1 MAHLNLNS
9 LSKESLLYIDST
21 GTLNQIQVANETIAV
36 SPIAHFSVSDT
47 LNRSCPSV
55 QVVNGFAVFCDGGSQ
70 VSVLDLEHKQVIASA
85 TLSFEGKSEFGA
97 EFQGC
102 VIVGVSAPDMN
113 TVLVALQQMAF
124 QNNADSCRVSCVRLN
139 LLDELLVP
147 EVVAQCVG
155 SSVPTF
161 VHLDSNALLVGFTDG
176 VRPFQQTFPVVKPVF
191 GPPVPPSFSKALS
204 SEQQDPFDPLQA
216 TTSLQ
221 PKPTALNIL
230 DDAMDEGDD
239 GQEYTH
245 SDGTCILSI
254 PLTPTSSTTPSKHV
268 SIPASSYICSQ
279 MNTASICLKSTV
291 DGLICSLDTQKELFS
306 VTHVGTFDAFA
317 YVFSSKRD
325 KRFSFISKDGQYAF
339 IVEGSRYLYA
349 YRRDTLKTGSSDQ
362 WIVDLWEGRGEVKGD
377 VRGVGEVDRGRVVV
391 LCDDSII
398 LISL

>member
-1 MAHLNLNS
+1 MKVNFELLNTNFNGYRLNFAYKTKHLALTPSSHPHSCPPKSTETTLSLTEHKRNMAHVNLNN
-9 LSKESLLYIDST
+9 LSKDGLLYIDST

-55 QVVNGFAVFCDGGSQ
+55 QVVNGFAVFCDGGVQ

-85 TLSFEGKSEFGA
+85 TLSFDGKSEFGA

-102 VIVGVSAPDMN
+102 VIVGFLQRTRTRFWLRFNKWRSKI
-113 TVLVALQQMAF
+113 TRIRVAFL
-124 QNNADSCRVSCVRLN
+124 
-139 LLDELLVP
+139 
-147 EVVAQCVG
+147 AQCVG

-191 GPPVPPSFSKALS
+191 GPPVPPSFSKALP

-239 GQEYTH
+239 GQEYT
-245 SDGTCILSI
+245 ILME
-254 PLTPTSSTTPSKHV
+254 PV
-268 SIPASSYICSQ
+268 F
-279 MNTASICLKSTV
+279 CL
-291 DGLICSLDTQKELFS
+291 F
-306 VTHVGTFDAFA
+306 H
-317 YVFSSKRD
+317 
-325 KRFSFISKDGQYAF
+325 
-339 IVEGSRYLYA
+339 
-349 YRRDTLKTGSSDQ
+349 
-362 WIVDLWEGRGEVKGD
+362 
-377 VRGVGEVDRGRVVV
+377 
-391 LCDDSII
+391 
-398 LISL
+398 